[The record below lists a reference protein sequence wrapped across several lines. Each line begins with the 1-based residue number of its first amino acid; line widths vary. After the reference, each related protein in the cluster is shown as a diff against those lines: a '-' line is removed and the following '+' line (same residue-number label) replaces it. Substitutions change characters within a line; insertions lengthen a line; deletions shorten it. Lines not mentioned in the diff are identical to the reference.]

1 MKIDKTGRDSLKMYF
16 AKNAVPTAA
25 NFEELIAAALN
36 QRDDGIAKQPGEP
49 LSLQADGDDT
59 SQKKLLNF
67 YRNFNDAQPAW
78 TLALSPRGDPRN
90 PATGRNGLGI
100 TDCVGAPRLFID
112 QATGHVGVGTVTPG
126 ARLEVAG
133 TLRVVSA
140 DNQPRDPESRLDAA
154 GTLALKSRTPQ
165 IDFIDAEHTDWAIHV
180 NSHKLYFIREPWI
193 FTDLVLDGT
202 GNIGM
207 GCDNPRARLEVRGG
221 AIMPSFGAGADAGL
235 RFPSDAAGGAGD
247 NAWLRYYSRGGE
259 ACTLE
264 LGVSNDA
271 DDHIALM
278 AAGGVG
284 IGTNNPTGKLHVQT
298 GGSGTWDRFVVTT
311 TNFWGD
317 GNNQH
322 VTIGAGGAAGV
333 MLHNPHVVWQ
343 AGESRASIRMGRSG
357 GVSTGH
363 WWDIGV
369 RAGNDFSIIDGH
381 NGQFGLS
388 ITESGVV
395 RINVLQLGAKWRL
408 SGVGDHEAN
417 DDWLRLKNAGN
428 TAYSGGFAA
437 GKMWTVQGQ
446 YHQSDLRS
454 KTDITTLASP
464 LACIAR
470 LRGVRYRWKDG
481 PADAAPVVGL
491 IAQEVEAVL
500 PEAVTEG
507 PDGLK
512 GVNYAVL
519 VAPLIEAVKQQQ
531 AQIEALAAQIAA
543 HAAAHAAALR
553 PA

>member
-1 MKIDKTGRDSLKMYF
+1 
-16 AKNAVPTAA
+16 
-25 NFEELIAAALN
+25 
-36 QRDDGIAKQPGEP
+36 
-49 LSLQADGDDT
+49 
-59 SQKKLLNF
+59 
-67 YRNFNDAQPAW
+67 
-78 TLALSPRGDPRN
+78 
-90 PATGRNGLGI
+90 
-100 TDCVGAPRLFID
+100 
-112 QATGHVGVGTVTPG
+112 
-126 ARLEVAG
+126 
-133 TLRVVSA
+133 
-140 DNQPRDPESRLDAA
+140 
-154 GTLALKSRTPQ
+154 
-165 IDFIDAEHTDWAIHV
+165 
-180 NSHKLYFIREPWI
+180 
-193 FTDLVLDGT
+193 
-202 GNIGM
+202 
-207 GCDNPRARLEVRGG
+207 
-221 AIMPSFGAGADAGL
+221 MPSFGAGADAGL

-531 AQIEALAAQIAA
+531 AQIAALAAQL
-543 HAAAHAAALR
+543 AALR